1 MDILDASGIWIS
13 GAVVAAPPSSIEIG
27 GEFYPMFWIA
37 GIVIGVSPPDVVAGG
52 DYIPTWRPRRR

>member
-13 GAVVAAPPSSIEIG
+13 GAVVAAPSTTEIG
-27 GEFYPMFWIA
+27 GDFFPMFWIA
-37 GIVIGVSPPDVVAGG
+37 GIEIGAVPEAVAGG